1 MSSFK
6 DNSGLEEFKPKVSQ
20 AERDEQMKKFLAK
33 GGKVEKLEPGY
44 PIDVGSLDKSKKPR
58 YTKEE
63 VKKGLAI
70 GKTTRPNY
78 DTYKKG
84 SYHDYDVG
92 GDNPPI
98 WIRQPKNPIGGK

>member
-6 DNSGLEEFKPKVSQ
+6 DNSGLEIIKPKTPQ

-33 GGKVEKLEPGY
+33 GGKVEKLKPGY
-44 PIDVGSLDKSKKPR
+44 PINVGSFERNNKPAFSKEDIEKG
-58 YTKEE
+58 
-63 VKKGLAI
+63 VK
-70 GKTTRPNY
+70 GKAPMPNY

-92 GDNPPI
+92 GDNRPI
-98 WIRQPKNPIGGK
+98 WIPQPKNPVKGK